1 MNKMI
6 KYYVLF
12 PILIVS
18 ASVLSVI
25 VGYKVYN
32 LNSYKVYLIT
42 PDSRILVSTEF
53 PATILIKGRKTPD
66 VVEIYV
72 DDKLTERKMF
82 KDLNYTDLGELKIAN
97 FRIDPLYLSSG
108 KHNFTVLLTGSM
120 FLKESRI
127 STDFVY
133 EKMNNFS
140 SLTEKDKVSIMRDFF
155 AKDVSQLVIA
165 LNNAREYYINTD
177 WKTSEKYAAQKKK
190 VNDTNVDEAI
200 KYKVMK
206 VISAIE
212 NKNSVDSI
220 YNETNSL
227 NLELYNKG
235 FPFTNLMFEYRYKN
249 GNTNSLLMSYE
260 ISDSVLIE
268 KENLRSLVH
277 IIKRIDEIN
286 VREQFLGIKL
296 PNSPFAFLLE
306 ERMNLQAE
314 RYLRLFDQDS
324 KIAKTEIS
332 RMTNGYV
339 KKEADA
345 DYLLAKVKEESQK
358 YINNKTFVEM
368 LKKSNAFHE
377 IRHLNDYK
385 EARRIGNSVPDVLN
399 YFYGNL
405 KSGNFF
411 SLDSTFKVERDIC
424 EILLK
429 VNPEF
434 SAYLYELANS
444 TGLRRLVLLNLFEKL
459 VNADKDETSH
469 QWAAKLI
476 IYNLAKL
483 NGFVNKDL
491 ISLPLEGNEEEW
503 YGILKKLMDIPSEQL
518 EKDSARLLMLEF
530 EM

>member
-1 MNKMI
+1 
-6 KYYVLF
+6 
-12 PILIVS
+12 
-18 ASVLSVI
+18 
-25 VGYKVYN
+25 
-32 LNSYKVYLIT
+32 
-42 PDSRILVSTEF
+42 
-53 PATILIKGRKTPD
+53 
-66 VVEIYV
+66 
-72 DDKLTERKMF
+72 
-82 KDLNYTDLGELKIAN
+82 
-97 FRIDPLYLSSG
+97 
-108 KHNFTVLLTGSM
+108 
-120 FLKESRI
+120 
-127 STDFVY
+127 
-133 EKMNNFS
+133 
-140 SLTEKDKVSIMRDFF
+140 
-155 AKDVSQLVIA
+155 
-165 LNNAREYYINTD
+165 
-177 WKTSEKYAAQKKK
+177 
-190 VNDTNVDEAI
+190 
-200 KYKVMK
+200 
-206 VISAIE
+206 
-212 NKNSVDSI
+212 
-220 YNETNSL
+220 
-227 NLELYNKG
+227 
-235 FPFTNLMFEYRYKN
+235 
-249 GNTNSLLMSYE
+249 
-260 ISDSVLIE
+260 
-268 KENLRSLVH
+268 LRSLVH